1 MDVSEDLGTT
11 LMLENDRVR
20 IWEHRVPAGAAIMIS
35 ERLISPEAV
44 DEALASDAGP
54 VGGEALAQDESRRG
68 RHHDRGSVFGAVCDD
83 QQPCRVIARRPSRQ
97 GKG

>member
-11 LMLENDRVR
+11 QMLENDRVG

-35 ERLISPEAV
+35 DRLISPEAV

-54 VGGEALAQDESRRG
+54 GGR
-68 RHHDRGSVFGAVCDD
+68 
-83 QQPCRVIARRPSRQ
+83 
-97 GKG
+97 

>member
-44 DEALASDAGP
+44 DEALAT
-54 VGGEALAQDESRRG
+54 G
-68 RHHDRGSVFGAVCDD
+68 REVKRSPKMNRAAAATTTEVRSSGRSATTNSHAE
-83 QQPCRVIARRPSRQ
+83 
-97 GKG
+97 